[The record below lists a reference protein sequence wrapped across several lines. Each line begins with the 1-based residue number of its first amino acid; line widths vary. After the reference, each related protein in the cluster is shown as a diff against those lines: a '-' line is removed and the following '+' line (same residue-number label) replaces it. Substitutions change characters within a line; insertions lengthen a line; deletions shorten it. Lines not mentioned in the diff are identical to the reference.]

1 VVKMAEGRGSTL
13 VHLLVI
19 VCCLVAFGF
28 AVAAE
33 RRRSVVS
40 YYSLSL
46 SLSPLFIFLF
56 VFLL

>member
-1 VVKMAEGRGSTL
+1 MAEGRGSTL

-19 VCCLVAFGF
+19 VFCLVAFGF

-40 YYSLSL
+40 YYCL
-46 SLSPLFIFLF
+46 SLSPFFIFIMILYF
-56 VFLL
+56 

>member
-1 VVKMAEGRGSTL
+1 MAEGRGSTL

-19 VCCLVAFGF
+19 VFCLVAFGF

-40 YYSLSL
+40 YYCLSL
-46 SLSPLFIFLF
+46 SLHSL
-56 VFLL
+56 FLL